1 MDSRAPTPSKTRIPS
16 RAGFRHAAAGAVA
29 LLGGLLAAGSA
40 FAQTYPANLSNTA
53 TVTLPPTVT
62 DPQAGNNSGT
72 DTNTLAAEAALG
84 VDKILLTASPVVTGG
99 TVTYRI
105 TITNA
110 GPSAAL
116 GASLADTVPAEL
128 TNVSWTCTASAGST
142 CSAGSGTGNV
152 ALILD
157 VAAAGTVTVDVTGT
171 APLTTPSTI
180 GANTATITPPAGTT
194 DPDPADNTDTT
205 PPVPVAARP
214 IVAVADS
221 AGPINGI
228 VGQANVVNVLANDTL
243 GGAAVIPAQITF
255 TPVSTA
261 QLIVNADGSVDV
273 PAGTANG
280 TYTTTYQICETAN
293 PGNCDSATI
302 TVTVNATATINA
314 VDDALPAQAAGSI
327 ALTANVLDNDT
338 LAGAPVVAALVTLTS
353 TPSGPLTIAGDGTV
367 TLDPAAAPGTYSATY
382 QICET
387 AVPANCDTATATV
400 RVVAAIDAVDDVAG
414 PVNGA
419 TGATSLINVLAN
431 DSAGGSSPASL
442 ATVSLAGVST
452 AAIVFNADGSVTVPA
467 GTAAGTHATTYT
479 ICYLD
484 PPTVCDSASVQIS
497 VIAPGA
503 LVANDDT
510 YSGING
516 TSGNPAVG
524 NVLDND
530 TLDGTPV
537 APGDIVLTPTNAG
550 PVTIAADGTISV
562 APNTP
567 AGIYTPSY
575 QICEAALPD
584 NCDTATVSVTVSTI
598 DAVTDALG
606 PAPAGTPAGNVLDND
621 FVDGAPATP
630 GAVTLTQTSGG
641 PALTIAPDGSV
652 TIAPGTPAGPISG
665 GYQICQVANPSI
677 CDSVTITVTVA
688 AGTLI
693 AVDDT
698 LGPVNGASGGVAAG
712 NVRDNDTLNGAPVT
726 PAEVTVAPNN
736 VAPITIGTDG
746 TVSVA
751 PGTAAGSYSA
761 SYDLCEVVN
770 PANCDTATVTVAV
783 STLDAVDDALG
794 PVNGGIGGIAGNVL
808 TNDRLDGAP
817 FATTAVTL
825 TPTNTPQL
833 TIGAD
838 GNVTVT
844 AGTAA
849 GTYSASYQICQVSN
863 PSICDTATIDVT
875 VIADAALNAVDD
887 SFGPIDG
894 VAGSTNA
901 GNVLGNDSF
910 NGGAITPA
918 NVVFTPNASSPLAID
933 ANGVVSV
940 AAGTAAGIYNAS
952 YQICETGNLS
962 NCDSAQVTVTVQVLA
977 AIDAVDDGPYV
988 VNGTTGN
995 ASVANLLGN
1004 DTFNGGAVA
1013 PGSVT
1018 VTSTA
1023 AAPLAVDA
1031 SGALS
1036 VAPGAP
1042 AGTLTAT
1049 YTICETANP
1058 GNCDTAAI
1066 SVQVVVVDAQD
1077 DGLALANGS
1086 SGGVAGNVLGNDS
1099 VDGVTASTATATV
1112 GATATPPLSL
1122 GANGDVIVAANT
1134 APGSYTLAY
1143 TLCSLAAPSICDTAT
1158 VTVTVAAGP
1167 LPISAGNDS
1176 GSAAGRGGGTAIA
1189 NVLANDQLGGATPTP
1204 ATVTLTQT
1212 AAPSHPGIVLD
1223 TASGAV
1229 TVAAGTPAGSYTL
1242 GYTICQIAAPA
1253 NCAGAT
1259 ASITVNP
1266 AAVDAIDDPAGPV
1279 NGLTG
1284 ATGVVNLLANDTL
1297 DGTAAPPAEV
1307 VFTVLSANPALT
1319 VQANGQVDVA
1329 AGTPA
1334 GSYTVSYR
1342 LCEVLNPANCDQATV
1357 TVQVQAAAIDAV
1369 DDTAPSAVGSVAGG
1383 QAIANV
1389 ATNDLL
1395 NGVAVD
1401 PAQVVLSQT
1410 TTSHASVQLQAGSGA
1425 VTVLPRT
1432 PAGTYSVVYRL
1443 CERLNPANCDS
1454 ATASLVVALPAIDAQ
1469 DDTAPPIPG
1478 GVAATGVL
1486 NVLANDHYDGG
1497 AAAPPG
1503 VILAPLVQGPLTL
1516 NADGSIDV
1524 AAGTPG
1530 GSYTLTYTLCD
1541 AINPASCDSATV
1553 TIVVNATVIA
1563 ATDDNGQ
1570 TPQGT
1575 MLVIPVLSNDS
1586 YAGAPSDATRLLVQ
1600 NLTTPAHG
1608 TVEVNADGSVSYTP
1622 TGYFSGADSFQ
1633 YDACE
1638 RAVPTNCD
1646 TAIVNVTVLA
1656 NVITAVDDQARA
1668 RQAPVA
1674 IPVLANDTVSHAP
1687 LDPASLVVAVAPAH
1701 GQATCAQGVCT
1712 YTASPR
1718 YVGQDRF
1725 EYRVCDVSV
1734 PTPVCAQAAVEI
1746 EVEAEPVVL
1755 RLSKTAAQR
1764 TARIGDL
1771 VRYTLRIDNVG
1782 EADAEQVSLLDRLPE
1797 GFVMVPDSLQ
1807 VIDGDAAGSLSN
1819 ARPLRVGAL
1828 DIAVGRSATVIY
1840 VLRVGA
1846 GVGPG
1851 VHTNRAI
1858 VRDDEGAALSNE
1870 ATADVEVTG
1879 DPLLDDSLIIGS
1891 VFHDANGNGR
1901 QDEGERG
1908 LPGVRL
1914 GTVEGLLIE
1923 TDRHG
1928 RFHLAGIDGGRWAR
1942 GRNFLIK
1949 VDAATLPPGSRFTTE
1964 NPRVLR
1970 ITPGVPVRFD
1980 FGVQVPGMPLGGGT
1994 GEVEIDLGQVF
2005 FASGSAE
2012 VPAEHAPLFERIA
2025 GRLREGRGGR
2035 VVITAQAD
2043 GLVLAFHRAAA
2054 VRAALDAR
2062 LAPELREATAIELRT
2077 QVDGRTA
2084 LVTLDRDIG
2093 LGNLLFDTDSVGI
2106 RPQYQPLLRAIAQ
2119 RIESGPD
2126 VIVSIAGHADARGTQ
2141 EHNLRL
2147 SRDRA
2152 EAVAGALAALL
2163 SPTARSRLR
2172 VEAGPP
2178 TPTAARGEGR

>member
-1 MDSRAPTPSKTRIPS
+1 MDTRALSTSKTVIPA
-16 RAGFRHAAAGAVA
+16 RASLQRATCGAAV
-29 LLGGLLAAGSA
+29 LLGWLLAAGGVS
-40 FAQTYPANLSNTA
+40 AQTYPANLGNTA

-62 DPQAGNNSGT
+62 DPQPGNNSST
-72 DTNTLAAEAALG
+72 DTNALAAEAALTL
-84 VDKILLTASPVVTGG
+84 DKTLLTASPVVTGG

-105 TITNA
+105 TLTNA

-116 GASLADTVPAEL
+116 GAALTDTVPAEL
-128 TNVSWTCTASAGST
+128 GNVGWTCAASGGSS
-142 CSAGSGTGNV
+142 CGAASGTGNV
-152 ALILD
+152 ALVVNLMP
-157 VAAAGTVTVDVTGT
+157 AGTITVDVTGT
-171 APLTTPSTI
+171 APPTTPSTI
-180 GANTATITPPAGTT
+180 GANTATVAPPPGTT

-221 AGPINGI
+221 AGPVNGI
-228 VGQANVVNVLANDTL
+228 AGQANVVNVLANDTL
-243 GGAAVIPAQITF
+243 GGAPVVPAQITF
-255 TPVSTA
+255 TPISTA

-280 TYTTTYQICETAN
+280 TYTTSYQICETAN
-293 PGNCDSATI
+293 PANCDTAAI
-302 TVTVNATATINA
+302 TVTVNSAATIDA
-314 VDDALPAQAAGSI
+314 VDDPLPPQAAGSI
-327 ALTANVLDNDT
+327 TLTANVLANDT
-338 LAGAPVVAALVTLTS
+338 LTGAPVIPALVTLTS
-353 TPSGPLTIAGDGTV
+353 TPSGPLTIAGDGAV
-367 TLDPAAAPGTYSATY
+367 TLDPVATPGTYSATY
-382 QICET
+382 EICEI
-387 AVPANCDTATATV
+387 AVPTNCDTATASV
-400 RVVAAIDAVDDVAG
+400 RVLAAINAVDDAAG
-414 PVNGA
+414 PVNGS
-419 TGATSLINVLAN
+419 TGAASLLNVLSN
-431 DSAGGSSPASL
+431 DSAGGVTPAAL
-442 ATVSLAGVST
+442 ATVSLAGGGT
-452 AAIVFNADGSVTVPA
+452 AAIVFNADGTVSVPA
-467 GTAAGTHATTYT
+467 GTAAGTHVANYT

-484 PPTVCDSASVQIS
+484 APTVCDSATVQIT
-497 VIAPGA
+497 VVAPGA
-503 LVANDDT
+503 LVANDDA

-516 TSGNPAVG
+516 TPGDASAG

-530 TLDGTPV
+530 TLNGAPV

-550 PVTIAADGTISV
+550 PVTIAADGTVSV

-567 AGIYTPSY
+567 AGVYTPSY
-575 QICEAALPD
+575 QICEAAVPD
-584 NCDTATVSVTVSTI
+584 NCDTATVNVTVSTI

-606 PAPAGTPAGNVLDND
+606 PAPAGTSAGNVLTND

-641 PALTIAPDGSV
+641 PVLTIAPDGTV
-652 TIAPGTPAGPISG
+652 TIAPGTPAGPVSG
-665 GYQICQVANPSI
+665 GYEICQVAQPTL

-693 AVDDT
+693 AVDDA
-698 LGPVNGASGGVAAG
+698 LGPVNGGTGGAAG
-712 NVRDNDTLNGAPVT
+712 GNVLDNDTLNGAPVT
-726 PAEVTVAPNN
+726 APQVTVAPAN
-736 VAPITIGTDG
+736 VAPITLGTDG

-751 PGTAAGSYSA
+751 AGTAAGSYTA
-761 SYDLCEVVN
+761 SYDLCEAIN

-783 STLDAVDDALG
+783 TTLDAVDDTLG
-794 PVNGGIGGIAGNVL
+794 PVNGGIGGSAGNVL

-817 FATTAVTL
+817 FTTTAVTL
-825 TPTNTPQL
+825 TPANTPQL

-838 GNVTVT
+838 GSVTVT

-849 GTYSASYQICQVSN
+849 GTYAASYQICQVAQ
-863 PSICDTATIDVT
+863 PAICDTAAISVN
-875 VIADAALNAVDD
+875 VIVDAALNAVDD
-887 SFGPIDG
+887 GFGPIDG
-894 VAGSTNA
+894 AAGSANA
-901 GNVLGNDSF
+901 GNVLANDTF
-910 NGGAITPA
+910 NGVPVTLAT
-918 NVVFTPNASSPLAID
+918 VVFTPNAGAPLAID

-940 AAGTAAGIYNAS
+940 PAGTPAGIYSAS
-952 YQICETGNLS
+952 YQICEAGNLS

-977 AIDAVDDGPYV
+977 AIDAIDDGPYV

-995 ASVANLLGN
+995 ASVANLLAN

-1013 PGSVT
+1013 AGSVSL
-1018 VTSTA
+1018 TSTA

-1031 SGALS
+1031 NGVLS
-1036 VAPGAP
+1036 VAPGTP
-1042 AGTLTAT
+1042 AGPLTAN
-1049 YTICETANP
+1049 YTICETGNP

-1077 DGLALANGS
+1077 DGLTLANGA
-1086 SGGVAGNVLGNDS
+1086 SGGVAGNVLGNDI
-1099 VDGVTASTATATV
+1099 VNGAAASGANAAVNATATAQ
-1112 GATATPPLSL
+1112 LSL
-1122 GANGDVIVAANT
+1122 GANGDVIVATNT
-1134 APGSYTLAY
+1134 PPGSYTLTY
-1143 TLCSLAAPSICDTAT
+1143 TLCALAAPSICDTAT

-1167 LPISAGNDS
+1167 LPISAANDS
-1176 GSAAGRGGGTAIA
+1176 GAAAGRGGGGAIA
-1189 NVLANDQLGGATPTP
+1189 NVLANDRLGGATPTP
-1204 ATVTLTQT
+1204 AEVTLIVTV
-1212 AAPSHPGIVLD
+1212 APSHPGIALD

-1229 TVAAGTPAGSYTL
+1229 TVVAGTPAGGYTL
-1242 GYTICQIAAPA
+1242 EYRICQIAAPA

-1266 AAVDAIDDPAGPV
+1266 AAVDAVDDAAGPV
-1279 NGLTG
+1279 GGLTG

-1297 DGTAAPPAEV
+1297 DGAPTASSDV
-1307 VFTVLSANPALT
+1307 GFTVLSADAPLT
-1319 VQANGQVDVA
+1319 VQGNGQVDVA
-1329 AGTPA
+1329 PGTPA
-1334 GSYTVSYR
+1334 GTYTVTYR
-1342 LCEVLNPANCDQATV
+1342 LCELLNPANCDQATV
-1357 TVQVQAAAIDAV
+1357 TVQVQAAAIDAI
-1369 DDTAPSAVGSVAGG
+1369 DDIAPAPVGSVAGG

-1389 ATNDLL
+1389 AINDLL
-1395 NGVAVD
+1395 NGVAVT
-1401 PAQVVLSQT
+1401 PAQVELSQT
-1410 TTSHASVQLQAGSGA
+1410 ASTHANVRLQAGDGA

-1432 PAGTYSVVYRL
+1432 PAGTYTVTYRL
-1443 CERLNPANCDS
+1443 CERLNPGNCDT
-1454 ATASLVVALPAIDAQ
+1454 AIASLAVALPAIDAQ

-1486 NVLANDHYDGG
+1486 DVLANDQYDGG
-1497 AAAPPG
+1497 AATTPAI
-1503 VILAPLVQGPLTL
+1503 ILAPRVQGPLTL
-1516 NADGSIDV
+1516 NADGSVDV

-1541 AINPASCDSATV
+1541 AINPANCDSATV
-1553 TIVVNATVIA
+1553 TIVINATAITAV
-1563 ATDDNGQ
+1563 DDAGQ

-1575 MLVIPVLSNDS
+1575 TLVIPVLANDT
-1586 YAGAPSDATRLLVQ
+1586 YAGAPADANRVLVQ

-1608 TVEVNADGSVSYTP
+1608 TVVIGADGGVTYTP
-1622 TGYFSGADSFQ
+1622 TGYFSGDDSFR

-1638 RAVPTNCD
+1638 RAVPDNCA
-1646 TAIVNVTVLA
+1646 TATVAITVLA
-1656 NVITAVDDQARA
+1656 NIVTAVADQASA
-1668 RQAPVA
+1668 RQAPVV
-1674 IPVLANDTVSHAP
+1674 IPVLANDTAEHAP
-1687 LDPASLVVAVAPAH
+1687 LDPASLSIVVAPVH
-1701 GQATCAQGVCT
+1701 GQVVCTQGACT
-1712 YTASPR
+1712 YTATPR

-1734 PTPVCAQAAVEI
+1734 PTPVCAQAAVDI
-1746 EVEAEPVVL
+1746 DVQAEPVVL
-1755 RLSKTAAQR
+1755 RLSKTAARR

-1782 EADAEQVSLLDRLPE
+1782 EADAEQVSLFDRLPE
-1797 GFVMVPDSLQ
+1797 GFVLVPESLQ
-1807 VIDGDAAGSLSN
+1807 VGDDDAAGALSN
-1819 ARPLRVGAL
+1819 ARPLRIGAL
-1828 DIAVGRSATVIY
+1828 DIAAGRSATVIY

-1858 VRDDEGAALSNE
+1858 VRNDENAALSNE

-1879 DPLLDDSLIIGS
+1879 DPMLDDSLIIGS
-1891 VFHDANGNGR
+1891 VFHDANANGR
-1901 QDEGERG
+1901 QDPGERG

-2005 FASGSAE
+2005 FATGSAD

-2025 GRLREGRGGR
+2025 ERLREGDGGR
-2035 VVITAQAD
+2035 VIITAQAD
-2043 GLVLAFHRAAA
+2043 ELVLAFHRAAA

-2062 LAPELREATAIELRT
+2062 LAPGLRQATAIELRT

-2084 LVTLDRDIG
+2084 LVTLDQDIG
-2093 LGNLLFDTDSVGI
+2093 LGNLLFDTDSATI
-2106 RPQYQPLLRAIAQ
+2106 RPQYQPLLEAIAE

-2126 VIVSIAGHADARGTQ
+2126 VTVSIAGHADARGSE

-2147 SRDRA
+2147 SRQRA
-2152 EAVAGALAALL
+2152 DAVGAALAARL
-2163 SPTARSRLR
+2163 SPTARTRLR
-2172 VEAGPP
+2172 VETGPP
-2178 TPTAARGEGR
+2178 TPTAARGKGR